1 MSSHNHTGLRATITP
16 DGSHVH
22 LTGRIWSETFPVSQL
37 PDRITFYEGLRDRK
51 GGVHAQHYAPT
62 VKSLLAAQ
70 KIHAILN
77 KPKEPTA

>member
-1 MSSHNHTGLRATITP
+1 MLKATVSPNGQSVTIR
-16 DGSHVH
+16 
-22 LTGRIWSETFPVSQL
+22 GRIWSETFPVSQI
-37 PDRITFYEGLRDRK
+37 PDRIRFYEGLRDRK